1 MSKKNEARTVRVV
14 ATPQG
19 KSYVP
24 GVRLAGQYLK
34 NLGFNLGDLVE
45 ITPVGDGSL
54 NVRRVSQ

>member
-19 KSYVP
+19 KGYVP

-34 NLGFNLGDLVE
+34 NLGFNMGDTVV

-54 NVRRVSQ
+54 NIRRVAP

>member
-19 KSYVP
+19 KGYVP

-34 NLGFNLGDLVE
+34 NLGFSLGDLVE